1 MDMMEVF
8 RQTYLEESFEGLQ
21 VMETGLLELP
31 EGRPDAEKINEIF
44 RAAHS
49 IKGGSGTFGFAEIAG
64 FTHIL
69 ETLLDEMRDYK
80 RDVTQQAVRIMLDAV
95 DVLRDMLTKLQNH
108 QPIDQQRSDL
118 VQAQMEALLADEDSS
133 VVAAAAV
140 AQHSEP
146 SPVADASQP
155 GLWHISL
162 HPERHLLQTGN
173 EPLRL
178 FRELQTLGQL
188 EASADTE
195 EVPAWEDYNP
205 EELYIKWELMLSGE
219 TSLDDINEVF
229 EWIDG
234 DGAHIQVVP
243 IQAGASDQSTSEQ
256 VQASETP
263 SQSNVTPFVQPSIA
277 VQKPATPD
285 NQSPADKSVDAKP
298 TSDPQRKAAQADG
311 SIRVNLNKI
320 DQMVN
325 LVGELVITQS
335 MLSQFGEQAEQN
347 PDSTEWVDKLKE
359 GLSHLER
366 HTRELQESVM
376 NIRML
381 PVSFAFNRMPRIVHD
396 VSQKLGKTIELVME
410 GENTELDKTMLEQ
423 LTDPLV
429 HIVRNSIDHG
439 IESPEKRLAAGKP
452 EKGTVKM
459 AAFHQ
464 GGNIV
469 IQITDDGAGINIERV
484 HQKAIEKGVIEAD
497 SNLSHAEIVDLI
509 FHPGFSTAEVVSDVS
524 GRGVGMD
531 VVRRNIRGLGGS
543 VEVESITG
551 KGSIFTIRLPLTL
564 AILDGQLASVG
575 SQTYVFPLVSIVESI
590 QVDSGLVKGIAG
602 QTELYKLRDQYI
614 PVIRLHQFFDVPQ
627 SQTDLS
633 KGLLVVVEEGGK
645 RAGIFVDDL
654 MGQQQVVIKS
664 LENNFMKIFGVAG
677 ATILGDGKVAL
688 IIDVAGVVSAHK
700 TTPKDKTSTAK
711 RVA

>member
-49 IKGGSGTFGFAEIAG
+49 IKGGSGTFGFSEIAG
-64 FTHIL
+64 FTHVL

-95 DVLRDMLTKLQNH
+95 DILRDMLTKLQH
-108 QPIDQQRSDL
+108 HEPIDQERSDH
-118 VQAQMEALLADEDSS
+118 VQAQMEALLAGEQAANPTPSS
-133 VVAAAAV
+133 ISSS
-140 AQHSEP
+140 SEP
-146 SPVADASQP
+146 SLVNQDTDSVR
-155 GLWHISL
+155 LWHIVM

-173 EPLRL
+173 EPLRI
-178 FRELQTLGQL
+178 FRELQTLGNL
-188 EASADTE
+188 DVSVDTE
-195 EVPAWEDYNP
+195 ELVAWEDYNP
-205 EELYIKWELMLSGE
+205 EEVYLKWNLMLSGE
-219 TSLDDINEVF
+219 ISEDAINEVF

-234 DGAHIQVVP
+234 DGAHIQVMP
-243 IQAGASDQSTSEQ
+243 IKAAGKNDA
-256 VQASETP
+256 
-263 SQSNVTPFVQPSIA
+263 
-277 VQKPATPD
+277 PAENTVAAKTMEI
-285 NQSPADKSVDAKP
+285 QPADSVSAPASVAKTASVEKKVDTKASADLQKKS
-298 TSDPQRKAAQADG
+298 AQADG

-469 IQITDDGAGINIERV
+469 IQITDDGAGINTDRV

-497 SNLSHAEIVDLI
+497 ANLSHDEIVDLI

-543 VEVESITG
+543 VEVHSESG
-551 KGSIFTIRLPLTL
+551 RGSIFTIRLPLTL

-575 SQTYVFPLVSIVESI
+575 AQTYVFPLVSIVESI
-590 QVDSGLVKGIAG
+590 QVDSSLVKGIAG

-614 PVIRLHQFFDVPQ
+614 PVIRLHSLFGVDNAQ
-627 SQTDLS
+627 SDLS

-645 RAGIFVDDL
+645 RAGLFVDDL

-688 IIDVAGVVSAHK
+688 IIDVAGVVSSHK
-700 TTPKDKTSTAK
+700 TPSKDKTISANK